1 MVKVFDFFSG
11 CGGTSCGFQQAGMD
25 IVMGLDIDA
34 DAARTYRVNFP
45 KAQFIESDIRELST
59 DILAPFLVE
68 RDRPILFCGCAPCQP
83 FSKQNLQKIANDPRR
98 GLLTEFGKFIQ
109 AWLPDYIFIE
119 NVPGMQR
126 IKGDDGPLQGF
137 KELISKLGYSY
148 KIDVLPSLWFG
159 VPQTRER
166 LVLLA
171 SRIPGIKLPE
181 ATHGLNKVAFS
192 TVQDWIGDLP
202 KIKAGETH
210 SDDPDHQAAALSDIN
225 LKRISLTPEGGNR
238 ECWPQKLWLDCH
250 RDHKGHTDV
259 YGRLAWKKPAAGLTT
274 RCISYSNGRF
284 GHPEQNR
291 AISVREAAC
300 LQTFPRHYAF
310 KGSLNARARQIGN
323 AVPPLMAQRFGE
335 VILAHAKTIASYYK
349 REEKKESK

>member
-25 IVMGLDIDA
+25 IIMGLDIDS
-34 DAARTYRVNFP
+34 DAAHTYRANFP
-45 KAQFIESDIRELST
+45 QAQFIESDIRTLHT
-59 DILAPFLVE
+59 DALTPLLVE
-68 RDRPILFCGCAPCQP
+68 RNSPILFCGCAPCQP
-83 FSKQNLQKIANDPRR
+83 FSKQNLQKDVNDPRR
-98 GLLTEFGKFIQ
+98 GLLTEFGRFIQ

-126 IKGDDGPLQGF
+126 IKGDNGPLLNF
-137 KELISKLGYSY
+137 KELLTRLGYNYQVS
-148 KIDVLPSLWFG
+148 VLPALWFG

-171 SRIPGIKLPE
+171 SRLPDIKLPE
-181 ATHGLNKVAFS
+181 TTHGLNKAAFS
-192 TVQDWIGDLP
+192 TVQDWIGNLP
-202 KIKAGETH
+202 KLRAGETH
-210 SDDPDHQAAALSDIN
+210 PDDSDHQAASLTSIN
-225 LKRISLTPEGGNR
+225 LQRISLTPEGGNR
-238 ECWPQKLWLDCH
+238 ESWPQNLWLDCH

-259 YGRLAWKKPAAGLTT
+259 YGRLAWNKPAAGLTT

-300 LQTFPRHYAF
+300 LQTFPRSYSF
-310 KGSLNARARQIGN
+310 KGNLNSRARQIGN

-335 VILAHAKTIASYYK
+335 AILAHAAMNIYHHNHFNN
-349 REEKKESK
+349 KEF